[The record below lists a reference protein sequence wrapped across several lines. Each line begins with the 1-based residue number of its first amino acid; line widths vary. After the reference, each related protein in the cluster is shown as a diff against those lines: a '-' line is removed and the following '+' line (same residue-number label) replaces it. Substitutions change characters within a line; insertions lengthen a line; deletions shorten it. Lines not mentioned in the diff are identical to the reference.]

1 MTGGCSTGSRSSAIL
16 IRLFTTLRRTEAT
29 LLKLLEFTM
38 PSMDG
43 ELRIT
48 TDKIGKEITGK
59 LLRPCAFEAVIAISL
74 DTGVFA
80 VAITIFPT
88 AADPEFKEP
97 VIILLAEEDVDPF
110 IRAIRIA
117 QAGTPLDVRKGAS
130 A

>member
-1 MTGGCSTGSRSSAIL
+1 
-16 IRLFTTLRRTEAT
+16 
-29 LLKLLEFTM
+29 M
-38 PSMDG
+38 PSIEG
-43 ELRIT
+43 ELQIT

-59 LLRPCAFEAVIAISL
+59 LLRPYAFETVVTVSL

-97 VIILLAEEDVDPF
+97 IVILLREENVEAF

-117 QAGTPLDVRKGAS
+117 QASTPLDVRKGAS
-130 A
+130 V